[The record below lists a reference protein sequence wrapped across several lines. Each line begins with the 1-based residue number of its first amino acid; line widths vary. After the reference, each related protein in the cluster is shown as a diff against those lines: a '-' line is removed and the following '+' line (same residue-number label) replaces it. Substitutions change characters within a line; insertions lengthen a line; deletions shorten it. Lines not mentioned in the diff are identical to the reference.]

1 MRPALNVGLT
11 GNVAS
16 GKSTVAALFR
26 RWGAAVIDA
35 DAIVHELQRPGTEV
49 HAAIVRRFGPGV
61 LLPDGGLDRAAL
73 RDWVLADPGA
83 RQDLEAIV
91 HPAVAARR
99 AELVAAARERGVPVI
114 VSEIPLLFETLDP
127 AAFDAVVLVEAP
139 AALRRRRLMEQR
151 GLAHAE
157 ADRLIAAQMPSE
169 LKRAGSRFVIE
180 NDGSP
185 DELER
190 RSRTVWEA
198 LAAKS

>member
-16 GKSTVAALFR
+16 GKSSVAALFQ

-35 DAIVHELQRPGTEV
+35 DAIVHELQRPGTDV

-61 LLPDGGLDRAAL
+61 LLPDGALDRAAL

-83 RQDLEAIV
+83 RRDLEAIV

-99 AELVAAARERGVPVI
+99 EELVDAARERRVPVV
-114 VSEIPLLFETLDP
+114 VSEIPLLFEALDP

-139 AALRRRRLMEQR
+139 EAVRRRRLMEQR
-151 GLAHAE
+151 GLTPAE

-169 LKRAGSRFVIE
+169 LKRARSRFVIE

-185 DELER
+185 DDLER
-190 RSRTVWEA
+190 RSRVVWEA

>member
-16 GKSTVAALFR
+16 GKSSVAALFQ

-35 DAIVHELQRPGTEV
+35 DAIVHELQRPGTDV

-61 LLPDGGLDRAAL
+61 LLPDGALDRAAL

-83 RQDLEAIV
+83 RRDLEAIV

-99 AELVAAARERGVPVI
+99 AELVDAALERRVPVV
-114 VSEIPLLFETLDP
+114 VSEIPLLFEALDP

-139 AALRRRRLMEQR
+139 EAVRRRRLMEQR
-151 GLAHAE
+151 GLAPAE

-169 LKRAGSRFVIE
+169 LKRARSRFVIE

-185 DELER
+185 DDLER
-190 RSRTVWEA
+190 RSRAVWEA

>member
-16 GKSTVAALFR
+16 GKSSVAALFQ

-35 DAIVHELQRPGTEV
+35 DAIVHELQRPGTDV

-61 LLPDGGLDRAAL
+61 LLPDGALDRAAL

-83 RQDLEAIV
+83 RRDLEAIV

-99 AELVAAARERGVPVI
+99 AELVDAARERRVPVV
-114 VSEIPLLFETLDP
+114 VSEIPLLFEALDP

-139 AALRRRRLMEQR
+139 EAVRRRRLMEQR
-151 GLAHAE
+151 GLAPAE

-169 LKRAGSRFVIE
+169 LKRARSRFVIE

-185 DELER
+185 DDLER
-190 RSRTVWEA
+190 RSRAVWEA

>member
-1 MRPALNVGLT
+1 MSPALNVGLT

-16 GKSTVAALFR
+16 GKSSVAALFQ

-35 DAIVHELQRPGTEV
+35 DAIVHELQRPGTDV

-61 LLPDGGLDRAAL
+61 LLPDGALDRAAL

-83 RQDLEAIV
+83 RRDLEAIV
-91 HPAVAARR
+91 HPAGAARR
-99 AELVAAARERGVPVI
+99 AESVDAARERRVPVV
-114 VSEIPLLFETLDP
+114 VSEIPLLFEALDP

-139 AALRRRRLMEQR
+139 EAVRRRRLMEQR
-151 GLAHAE
+151 GLAPAE

-169 LKRAGSRFVIE
+169 LKRARSRFVIE

-185 DELER
+185 DDLER
-190 RSRTVWEA
+190 RSRAVWEA

>member
-16 GKSTVAALFR
+16 GKSSVAALFQ

-35 DAIVHELQRPGTEV
+35 DAIVHELQRPGTDV

-61 LLPDGGLDRAAL
+61 LLPDGALDRAAL

-83 RQDLEAIV
+83 RRDLEAIV

-99 AELVAAARERGVPVI
+99 EELVDAARERRVPVV
-114 VSEIPLLFETLDP
+114 VSEIPLLFEALDP

-139 AALRRRRLMEQR
+139 EAVRRRRLMEQR
-151 GLAHAE
+151 GLAPAE
-157 ADRLIAAQMPSE
+157 ADRLIAAQMSSE
-169 LKRAGSRFVIE
+169 LKRARSRFVIE

-185 DELER
+185 DDLER
-190 RSRTVWEA
+190 RSRAVWEA

>member
-16 GKSTVAALFR
+16 GKSRVAALFQ

-35 DAIVHELQRPGTEV
+35 DAIVHELQRPGTDV

-61 LLPDGGLDRAAL
+61 LLPDGTLDRAAL
-73 RDWVLADPGA
+73 RDWVLVDPGA

-99 AELVAAARERGVPVI
+99 AELVDAARERDVPVI
-114 VSEIPLLFETLDP
+114 VSEIPLLFEALDP

-139 AALRRRRLMEQR
+139 EAVRRRRLMERR
-151 GLAHAE
+151 GLAPAD
-157 ADRLIAAQMPSE
+157 ADRLIAAQMPSG
-169 LKRAGSRFVIE
+169 LKRARSRFVIE

-190 RSRTVWEA
+190 RSRAVWEA
-198 LAAKS
+198 LAVKS